1 MFNENMA
8 QYDFVAFIEP
18 VSSVIIIVKFLSM
31 FIQVNEH
38 SISIS
43 YVWWSFRP
51 VFFFILRHKTMWGW
65 GGDKTETINGF
76 ECKVYTAS
84 GVEILTKTRVEHLNA
99 EDKQAAQSKYLL
111 LLLSLRFEH

>member
-1 MFNENMA
+1 
-8 QYDFVAFIEP
+8 
-18 VSSVIIIVKFLSM
+18 
-31 FIQVNEH
+31 
-38 SISIS
+38 
-43 YVWWSFRP
+43 
-51 VFFFILRHKTMWGW
+51 MWGW

-111 LLLSLRFEH
+111 LLLFLRFEHLLSNPKPTVLCIVGVWRGRERRSKGTWSHNNTYKQELLLQNKMKLWILR

>member
-1 MFNENMA
+1 
-8 QYDFVAFIEP
+8 
-18 VSSVIIIVKFLSM
+18 
-31 FIQVNEH
+31 
-38 SISIS
+38 
-43 YVWWSFRP
+43 
-51 VFFFILRHKTMWGW
+51 MWGW

-111 LLLSLRFEH
+111 LLLFLRFEHLLSNPKPTVLRIVGVRRGRERIKSKGSWSHNNTYKQELLLQNNMKLWIL